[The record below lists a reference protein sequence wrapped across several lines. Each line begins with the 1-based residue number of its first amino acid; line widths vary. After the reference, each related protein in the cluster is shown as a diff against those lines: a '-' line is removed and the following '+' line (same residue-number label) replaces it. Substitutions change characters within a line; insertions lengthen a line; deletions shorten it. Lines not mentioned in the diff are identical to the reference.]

1 MSSYDFTTCGI
12 HAKAVMRSFFII
24 RLISVIAVLFFCYYL
39 QFKGIPHF
47 AIAGIIVNIIITIP
61 LSIAVFMPNRACVIL
76 YVILEF
82 IFHFFWL
89 FPFYS
94 SGVIIFDLLQSLRLD
109 FGLPDPSLGL
119 IMTPILLFFYVIF
132 IIKVLLPFYEY
143 VGTVKRE
150 ERLSKERELHDI
162 PLLH

>member
-76 YVILEF
+76 YVILE
-82 IFHFFWL
+82 
-89 FPFYS
+89 
-94 SGVIIFDLLQSLRLD
+94 
-109 FGLPDPSLGL
+109 
-119 IMTPILLFFYVIF
+119 
-132 IIKVLLPFYEY
+132 VLLPFYEY